1 MGRYAKKEK
10 TVWFRSGAWPHF
22 PVPYSSDS
30 DGSSQTRSESGTNAH
45 TEVTRGLII
54 DRYIHSVF
62 LDFFPRPP
70 AGALLSFLA
79 FVLSSPS
86 NNLDLSR
93 AWRLIHPRKPM
104 AAEALLPPLLP
115 TPPRSEML
123 PILPTP
129 PRSEMLPLL
138 PTPHGVVLTMLVSA
152 MAGRADFVQRWDWNK
167 KGKKPCS
174 SICSSSS
181 SSSEGSGS
189 TGRAD
194 SVDRWDS
201 DKKYK
206 KPRTIISSSSYSAG
220 SPGRADSVERW
231 DSKKTLANSCS
242 ASLPTD
248 RGRHDDSNNKRL
260 PSPSRASS
268 AERWDLHK
276 KPRPEQTE
284 KLPRTMKT
292 PALATTPQKAMF
304 AGPNFHASPDP
315 SMLPMPPFFLLARSR
330 ALCTSH

>member
-1 MGRYAKKEK
+1 
-10 TVWFRSGAWPHF
+10 
-22 PVPYSSDS
+22 
-30 DGSSQTRSESGTNAH
+30 
-45 TEVTRGLII
+45 
-54 DRYIHSVF
+54 
-62 LDFFPRPP
+62 
-70 AGALLSFLA
+70 
-79 FVLSSPS
+79 
-86 NNLDLSR
+86 
-93 AWRLIHPRKPM
+93 M
-104 AAEALLPPLLP
+104 AAQTLLPPLLP

-138 PTPHGVVLTMLVSA
+138 PTPQGVVLTMLVSA
-152 MAGRADFVQRWDWNK
+152 MAGRADFVDRWDWNK

-189 TGRAD
+189 TGHAD
-194 SVDRWDS
+194 SVERWDWNKKCKKACGS
-201 DKKYK
+201 ICSSSSSSSSEGSESTGRADFVDGWDLDKKYN
-206 KPRTIISSSSYSAG
+206 KPRSTMSFSYSAG
-220 SPGRADSVERW
+220 STGRADSVERW
-231 DSKKTLANSCS
+231 DSKKKLATTCS
-242 ASLPTD
+242 PSPPTGH
-248 RGRHDDSNNKRL
+248 RGRHDGNNKRL

-276 KPRPEQTE
+276 KPRPEETE
-284 KLPRTMKT
+284 KLPRSMKT

-304 AGPNFHASPDP
+304 AGPNFHVSPDP

>member
-1 MGRYAKKEK
+1 
-10 TVWFRSGAWPHF
+10 
-22 PVPYSSDS
+22 
-30 DGSSQTRSESGTNAH
+30 
-45 TEVTRGLII
+45 
-54 DRYIHSVF
+54 
-62 LDFFPRPP
+62 
-70 AGALLSFLA
+70 
-79 FVLSSPS
+79 
-86 NNLDLSR
+86 
-93 AWRLIHPRKPM
+93 
-104 AAEALLPPLLP
+104 
-115 TPPRSEML
+115 ML

-129 PRSEMLPLL
+129 PRSKMLPLL
-138 PTPHGVVLTMLVSA
+138 PTPHGLVLTMLVSA

-167 KGKKPCS
+167 KCKNSSSSSGSESTDRADSVERWDWNKKCKKPCG

-194 SVDRWDS
+194 SVDRWNS

-206 KPRTIISSSSYSAG
+206 KPRTAMSSSSSSSYSSG

-231 DSKKTLANSCS
+231 DSKKKLATSCS

-248 RGRHDDSNNKRL
+248 LGRHDDNNKRL

-268 AERWDLHK
+268 VERWDLHK
-276 KPRPEQTE
+276 KPRPEQME
-284 KLPRTMKT
+284 KLPRTNNAAATT
-292 PALATTPQKAMF
+292 PVLATTPQKAMF
-304 AGPNFHASPDP
+304 AGSNFHASPDP